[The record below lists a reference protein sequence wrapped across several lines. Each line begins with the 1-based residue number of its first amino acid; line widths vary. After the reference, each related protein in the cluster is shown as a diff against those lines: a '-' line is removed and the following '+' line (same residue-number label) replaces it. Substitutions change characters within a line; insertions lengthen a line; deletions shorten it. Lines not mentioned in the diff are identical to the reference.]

1 MRRGGICFYIV
12 WPVKHPNKIKFEQRP
27 EAGKAR
33 RKFCRAFRA
42 EEGLQ
47 KTQGKRAAAEFED
60 EKEAKGAGLW
70 EAKGQSRK

>member
-1 MRRGGICFYIV
+1 MNRDL
-12 WPVKHPNKIKFEQRP
+12 KQARP
-27 EAGKAR
+27 EESSAEPSG
-33 RKFCRAFRA
+33 A

-47 KTQGKRAAAEFED
+47 KTQDKRVAAEFED

>member
-12 WPVKHPNKIKFEQRP
+12 WSVKHPNKIKFEQRP
-27 EAGKAR
+27 EAGKA
-33 RKFCRAFRA
+33 

-47 KTQGKRAAAEFED
+47 KTQGKRVAAEFED